1 VVHSGLNTS
10 KTYYAKVNRILL
22 LKGRTIKQ
30 QGITKNIPLQDYQVV
45 NSNIAR
51 EASHRT
57 NRSKADAI
65 GNKAHNQ
72 A

>member
-1 VVHSGLNTS
+1 M
-10 KTYYAKVNRILL
+10 
-22 LKGRTIKQ
+22 IKQ